1 MTDDAKASSIR
12 LCSLLISYLRN
23 RPLKLIR
30 RMKQE
35 NGCGY
40 EAWQRLLREMRP
52 VTRARSLALLTQLSR
67 VQFAE
72 GKSISEQLPLYES
85 IVNEY
90 ERISGHDYA
99 DDAKVASILQ
109 AVPAHL
115 RAHLQLWI
123 TDSTTYEQLKNKVM
137 ELEAL
142 ATRWDSSNSLS
153 LPTRL
158 GMDDAV
164 PMEVDYIRGDKG
176 KKGGKSKS
184 KDKGK
189 SKGKEKGKGKS
200 EGKSSWKGG
209 DKGKKPVG
217 ERRIGK
223 ERKEP
228 REGKAGK
235 VAGACHN
242 CGKVGHYAKDCW
254 SSKRVAPVEETSGGA
269 ASSTGQQGPPTLT
282 TTSSVKMVRL
292 QTPPDS
298 HSLEIFDLTG
308 GGSGSEDHAYPW
320 RVGMVEVEDDSDVEM
335 ESCESEFEDCV
346 EPVVDTP
353 EGIGIVAMDLQ
364 DEAEEQ
370 LVQMVRMDQ

>member
-1 MTDDAKASSIR
+1 MSQSSTAWSRHLKTPDIFKPDTRDNELKQWSDWKFSFENYVKGIDPGMAHGMRLVEENLNGSYELDEMTDDTKASSIC
-12 LCSLLISYLRN
+12 LYSLLISYLRN

-30 RMKQE
+30 HMKQE
-35 NGCGY
+35 NGY
-40 EAWQRLLREMRP
+40 EAWQRLLREMQP
-52 VTRARSLALLTQLSR
+52 VTRARSLALFTQLSR

-153 LPTRL
+153 LLTRL

-189 SKGKEKGKGKS
+189 
-200 EGKSSWKGG
+200 
-209 DKGKKPVG
+209 
-217 ERRIGK
+217 
-223 ERKEP
+223 
-228 REGKAGK
+228 
-235 VAGACHN
+235 
-242 CGKVGHYAKDCW
+242 
-254 SSKRVAPVEETSGGA
+254 
-269 ASSTGQQGPPTLT
+269 
-282 TTSSVKMVRL
+282 
-292 QTPPDS
+292 
-298 HSLEIFDLTG
+298 
-308 GGSGSEDHAYPW
+308 
-320 RVGMVEVEDDSDVEM
+320 
-335 ESCESEFEDCV
+335 
-346 EPVVDTP
+346 
-353 EGIGIVAMDLQ
+353 
-364 DEAEEQ
+364 
-370 LVQMVRMDQ
+370 